1 MRKGCSYTYC
11 LDECS
16 GLEMELSGV
25 EDNFKYGYYF
35 NGPLSD
41 LYTLPTTPMPATS
54 DYPFAFT
61 CYKGCLWADMARRA
75 TPIARAAPRA

>member
-25 EDNFKYGYYF
+25 DNFKYGYYF

-41 LYTLPTTPMPATS
+41 LYTLPTTGPGCARIKEGGRGIRPPPAGRPGIS
-54 DYPFAFT
+54 AES
-61 CYKGCLWADMARRA
+61 
-75 TPIARAAPRA
+75 